1 MRNILQKILLVM
13 CLLITGCV
21 GKYAYQEPEK
31 FTMITGPNSQ
41 ATFWLGWRSLEYD
54 DDYRMQ
60 TMVVTVKD
68 ENNTAQPLLANAAF
82 VPKEGQR
89 FSWVLVEKDEKG
101 RWDMKKVSFNRL
113 YRRNHNQEI
122 LVVYPDF
129 KFVRPDYD
137 IDISEACVSLKA
149 LDKALAKTIFGI
161 DSGVQR
167 EKYTLCNSAFASVG
181 PAGLKLDHQ
190 KIFEVMKEV
199 RFYPRFMTF
208 NADKKEAAQ
217 KDAEVIA
224 VRAEKREAAEHVPY
238 SLHELEKLE
247 KE

>member
-1 MRNILQKILLVM
+1 MWNILQKILLVT
-13 CLLITGCV
+13 CLLTTGCV

-31 FTMITGPNSQ
+31 FTMITGPKSQ
-41 ATFWLGWRSLEYD
+41 ATFWLGWRSIEYD
-54 DDYRMQ
+54 ADYRMAS
-60 TMVVTVKD
+60 MVITVKD
-68 ENNTAQPLLANAAF
+68 ENNAALPLLANATFA
-82 VPKEGQR
+82 PKEGQA

-113 YRRNHNQEI
+113 YRNNHNQEV

-137 IDISEACVSLKA
+137 IDISTACISLKT
-149 LDKALAKTIFGI
+149 LDKALAKTVFGI

-167 EKYTLCNSAFASVG
+167 EKYSLCNSAFASVG
-181 PAGLKLDHQ
+181 PAGLKMDHQ

-208 NADKKEAAQ
+208 NANKKEEAK
-217 KDAEVIA
+217 KDADVA
-224 VRAEKREAAEHVPY
+224 ATLAEKKEVAENAPY
-238 SLHELEKLE
+238 ALHELEKLE